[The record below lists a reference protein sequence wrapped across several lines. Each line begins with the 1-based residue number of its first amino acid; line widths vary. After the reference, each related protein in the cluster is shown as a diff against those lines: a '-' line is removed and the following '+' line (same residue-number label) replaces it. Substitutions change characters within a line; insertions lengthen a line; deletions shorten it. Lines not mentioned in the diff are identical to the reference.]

1 MSYKEKLRDTFEAM
15 IDYLPI
21 VILYGTLLVL
31 LISNTLVIFFGRS
44 DLEKL
49 SRSAFCF
56 FIGMMAFRR

>member
-21 VILYGTLLVL
+21 VILYGTLLILAISTILVL
-31 LISNTLVIFFGRS
+31 FFGRA

-49 SRSAFCF
+49 SRSSF
-56 FIGMMAFRR
+56 FFLVGMMAFRK